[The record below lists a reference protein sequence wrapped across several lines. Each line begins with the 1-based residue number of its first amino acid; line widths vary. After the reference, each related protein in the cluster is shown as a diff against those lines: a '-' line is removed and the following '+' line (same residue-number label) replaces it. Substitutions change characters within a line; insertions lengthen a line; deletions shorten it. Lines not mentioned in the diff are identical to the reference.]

1 MQHTYYAAEI
11 YALHVPKNTNYF
23 KQWEFM

>member
-23 KQWEFM
+23 KQ